1 MPDAQVSRDHSPALD
16 RILDAI
22 SGGSTLT
29 VRLQRL
35 HYRLLE
41 TLPCVDRIA
50 CALYDAKDDV
60 LRTFINSTRTGEA
73 ITGYEFR
80 LSDSRSLTQLAET
93 GEFRVL
99 DDIPKLIKPDTR
111 HSRWVLEQGYRSS
124 FTVPLYHHGQ
134 FIGLV
139 FYDSMQAAAFTEI
152 AQRDLVLFSNLI
164 NMAISSELSAVHSII
179 SSARIARDFANM
191 RDFET
196 GEHLERMAR
205 FARLI
210 AKAVAPVW
218 GLTDEFIEHIGM
230 FAPLHDIGKI
240 GIPDRVLLKAG
251 RLDADERT
259 IMQTHVEKGVAIIE
273 KILGDFGLYQLPQ
286 ASILLNIV
294 RCHHEYLDGSG
305 YPAGLHG
312 EDVPI
317 EARIVTVADIFDA
330 LTCIRPYKKPWEQQD
345 ALKEL
350 QRMTAAGQLDPDCV
364 TALMHNVDELA
375 EINRRFHDV

>member
-1 MPDAQVSRDHSPALD
+1 MSTASAHHDGAPALD
-16 RILDAI
+16 RIFDAI
-22 SGGSTLT
+22 QGGSTLT
-29 VRLQRL
+29 ARLQKL
-35 HYRLLE
+35 HDRLLE
-41 TLPCVDRIA
+41 SVPCVDRIA

-60 LRTFINSTRTGEA
+60 LRTFINSTRAGEA

-80 LSDSRSLTQLAET
+80 LSDSRSLTELART

-111 HSRWVLEQGYRSS
+111 HSQWLMDQGYRSS
-124 FTVPLYHHGQ
+124 FTVPLYHNGL

-139 FYDSMQAAAFTEI
+139 FYDSTKAAAFTETV
-152 AQRDLVLFSNLI
+152 QRDLVLYSNLI
-164 NMAISSELSAVHSII
+164 NMAISGELSAVHSII

-210 AKAVAPVW
+210 ARNIAPLR
-218 GLTDEFIEHIGM
+218 GLSDEFVEHIGR

-240 GIPDRVLLKAG
+240 GIPDRILLKAG

-259 IMQTHVEKGVAIIE
+259 IMETHVEKGVAIIE
-273 KILGDFGLYQLPQ
+273 KIIGDFGLYQLPE

-305 YPAGLHG
+305 YPAGLRD
-312 EDVPI
+312 EDIPI

-330 LTCIRPYKKPWEQQD
+330 LTCIRPYKKPWEQRD
-345 ALKEL
+345 ALDEL
-350 QRMTAAGQLDPDCV
+350 QRMSAAGQLDPDCV
-364 TALMHNVDELA
+364 AALMQNVDELA
-375 EINRRFHDV
+375 DINRRFHDA